1 MQLGK
6 RHRQVIGVG
15 ICGIAIGVAI
25 VMPRGGST
33 EPTPAL
39 RGSAAAIE
47 SESGTTSGGSL
58 AATVSW
64 PVGAAERGDICVVVF
79 DDGGAVVDDLVGSLE
94 PVPGQPVAGRWTV
107 HGLAAGRYTVYVAE
121 CVTPTAQAHAHV
133 EPQFL
138 GGGADPDSARWI
150 EVASGDRVDVGIITL
165 RHS

>member
-1 MQLGK
+1 MQLGQ

-33 EPTPAL
+33 EPLPAL
-39 RGSAAAIE
+39 RGISSIE
-47 SESGTTSGGSL
+47 SEPGTTPGGSL

-64 PVGAAERGDICVVVF
+64 PTGAAEREDICVVVF
-79 DDGGAVVDDLVGSLE
+79 DDGGAVVDLVGTLE
-94 PVPGQPVAGRWTV
+94 PVPGKPVAGRWTV
-107 HGLAAGRYTVYVAE
+107 SGLAAGRYTVYVAE

-138 GGGADPDSARWI
+138 GGSADADAARWV
-150 EVASGDRVDVGIITL
+150 EVASGDQVDVGTITL